1 MAAKQDTLNP
11 FYREVARY
19 LRENGIRSV
28 AHVPKVLPDDS
39 VLVHNFARFPGT
51 SRALGHNGFRAW
63 LQRDAA
69 RGWNHAIAIS
79 RRSSGRITAWCADRV
94 AYRFSCR

>member
-63 LQRDAA
+63 LQRDGRERLEPCDCDFAA
-69 RGWNHAIAIS
+69 ELGTHYRVV
-79 RRSSGRITAWCADRV
+79 RRPGGLPI
-94 AYRFSCR
+94 